1 MGYLSR
7 ERVCGSRM
15 RGPPFFQVTLV
26 FTAVFIAGDLV
37 VRIRPMRRVY
47 LRIYAAT
54 RFSAFLLLMK
64 NEVAAWR

>member
-37 VRIRPMRRVY
+37 VRAYSTNAKGLPSY
-47 LRIYAAT
+47 LCRNPFFRLFA
-54 RFSAFLLLMK
+54 LD
-64 NEVAAWR
+64 EE